1 MINKDSLNHH
11 ISAQFNAELE
21 DIRSHLLAMG
31 GLVEKQVN
39 DAVNAL
45 VVADSGLAQQVREVD
60 DQINQMERDIDE
72 ECVRILARRQPA
84 ASDLR
89 LIISISKSVIDLERT
104 GDEASKIA
112 KRAIQLCEEGEAPRG
127 YVEVRHIGEQVRKM
141 VQESL
146 DAFARFD
153 AELALSVAQYDKTVD
168 REYKTALRELVT
180 YMMEDPRSISRVLS
194 VIWALRSL
202 ERIGDHARN
211 IAELVIYLVRGTDVR
226 HIGLER
232 MQAEVKGEGSRCATR
247 APLRRRSP
255 PGGGRGARLAGVSLP
270 APVLPCS
277 SARSAPPCCW
287 RWPLRPAP

>member
-1 MINKDSLNHH
+1 MISKDSHTQH
-11 ISAQFNAELE
+11 ISQQFNAELE
-21 DIRSHLLAMG
+21 EVRSHLLAMG

-39 DAVNAL
+39 DAVTAL
-45 VVADSGLAQQVREVD
+45 IQADSGLAQQVRDVD
-60 DQINQMERDIDE
+60 DQINQMERNIDE

-89 LIISISKSVIDLERT
+89 LIISISKSVIDLERI
-104 GDEASKIA
+104 GDEATARLVKIA
-112 KRAIQLCEEGEAPRG
+112 RRAIQLCEEGESPKG
-127 YVEVRHIGEQVRKM
+127 YVEVRHIGDQVRKM
-141 VQESL
+141 VQEAL

-153 AELALSVAQYDKTVD
+153 ADLALSVAQYDKTVD

-226 HIGLER
+226 HLGLAR
-232 MQAEVKGEGSRCATR
+232 MAEEVEGSKER
-247 APLRRRSP
+247 
-255 PGGGRGARLAGVSLP
+255 
-270 APVLPCS
+270 
-277 SARSAPPCCW
+277 
-287 RWPLRPAP
+287 

>member
-1 MINKDSLNHH
+1 MINKDSLTHH

-21 DIRSHLLAMG
+21 EIRSHLLAMG

-45 VVADSGLAQQVREVD
+45 VDADSGLAQQVRDVD
-60 DQINQMERDIDE
+60 QQINQMERDIDE

-89 LIISISKSVIDLERT
+89 LIISISKSVIDLERI
-104 GDEASKIA
+104 GDEATKIA
-112 KRAIQLCEEGEAPRG
+112 KRAIELCEDGMAPRG
-127 YVEVRHIGEQVRKM
+127 YVEIRHIGEQVRKM
-141 VQESL
+141 VQEAL

-153 AELALSVAQYDKTVD
+153 ADLALSVAQYDKIVD
-168 REYKTALRELVT
+168 REYKSALRELAT

-226 HIGLER
+226 HTGLAKQGPAKADDS
-232 MQAEVKGEGSRCATR
+232 QA
-247 APLRRRSP
+247 
-255 PGGGRGARLAGVSLP
+255 
-270 APVLPCS
+270 
-277 SARSAPPCCW
+277 
-287 RWPLRPAP
+287 